1 MKNTSF
7 WVLGRGQFLSLSDS
21 AKSGN
26 CMQALSHWRSAKR
39 IASPSLSV

>member
-21 AKSGN
+21 VKSGN
-26 CMQALSHWRSAKR
+26 YMQAFK
-39 IASPSLSV
+39 SLA